1 MSENKNEDIDEL
13 ILRVESN
20 IDDSCDINLNIGSQ
34 SWKVFSFEFK
44 SDKIKNKNAK
54 ITRKRWFKIKIKIRI
69 YQIIAKVT

>member
-34 SWKVFSFEFK
+34 RCKILPFSFK
-44 SDKIKNKNAK
+44 SDKIKNINAK
-54 ITRKRWFKIKIKIRI
+54 ITRKR
-69 YQIIAKVT
+69 

>member
-1 MSENKNEDIDEL
+1 MSENENEDIDEL